1 MAVTVTLPQFKGF
14 AVNPDDITF
23 AEAEQQQVPVLVGG
37 RVRQVNLVRRSLTF
51 RLKGIPAGSAI
62 AFIDQARNT
71 NIDQIN
77 GTPVYEDIALGGYTL
92 RNAILT
98 KATPSAPITFNGISI
113 MPTLELVYESQS
125 FE

>member
-1 MAVTVTLPQFKGF
+1 MAVTVNLPVFRGF
-14 AVNPDDITF
+14 AILPDDITF
-23 AEAEQQQVPVLVGG
+23 AEAEQQQVPVLVNG

-62 AFIDQARNT
+62 AFIDQARTSNT
-71 NIDQIN
+71 DQIL
-77 GTPVYEDIALGGYTL
+77 GSPTYEDINLGGYIL

-98 KATPSAPITFNGISI
+98 KATPSAPITFNGLAI
-113 MPTLELVYESQS
+113 MPNLELVYESQS

>member
-1 MAVTVTLPQFKGF
+1 MAVTVNLPVFRGF
-14 AVNPDDITF
+14 AILPDDITF
-23 AEAEQQQVPVLVGG
+23 AEAEQQQVPVLVNG

-62 AFIDQARNT
+62 AFIDQARNSNT
-71 NIDQIN
+71 DQIL
-77 GTPVYEDIALGGYTL
+77 GSPTYEDINLGGYIL

-98 KATPSAPITFNGISI
+98 KATPSAPITFNGLAI
-113 MPTLELVYESQS
+113 MPNLELVYESQS